1 MSWVEKLDL
10 SKMPDTA
17 LNSIYI
23 EKFNDYM
30 TCLAGADQAKTD
42 AALALQEKFR
52 AEIDRRTAVNPSIN
66 HGNSMQM
73 RAMQT
78 WFTESCPKFGPAV
91 DVAIFIQALE
101 SGYALFV
108 QQNKSMEHTFIQTA
122 VSYMCGDYST
132 TFTKSAEFTECTQSY
147 SRFIKYLKDNYASR
161 ETIFQIL
168 SSLWEVERRDSED
181 IHSLGI
187 RFEEKAREI
196 STRITAKYAET
207 AEAEKLAKK
216 TLDSEDVFLLVG
228 SMQLFNH
235 IRAKEPETYKLLLKD
250 CDACLTPS
258 DLSKKAKLYTDRLSK
273 SDPVSHTYAA
283 RPHEPRNEAKME
295 CLYFRRH
302 GRCSRENC
310 PYYHDARRLKKDTST
325 PSDNRTPQQDNS
337 EKSKKKSSSRRRRN
351 GKTNLV
357 NSNSDNSTADN
368 STSDQSHDNSSS
380 MVSSAEVFR
389 HGV

>member
-10 SKMPDTA
+10 TKMPESA

-23 EKFNDYM
+23 EKFNEYM
-30 TCLAGADQAKTD
+30 ACLAGSDQGKTD
-42 AALALQEKFR
+42 AAQALQEKFR
-52 AEIDRRTAVNPSIN
+52 AEIDRRTAVNPSTDN
-66 HGNSMQM
+66 YGNTMQM

-78 WFTESCPKFGPAV
+78 WFTQNCPKFGPAI

-122 VSYMCGDYST
+122 VSYMCGDYSK

-147 SRFIKYLKDNYASR
+147 SKFLKYLKDNYASR

-207 AEAEKLAKK
+207 AEAEKLTKK

-250 CDACLTPS
+250 CDTCLTPS

-273 SDPVSHTYAA
+273 SDPINHTYAA

-295 CLYFRRH
+295 CLFFKKH
-302 GRCSRENC
+302 GRCGRENC
-310 PYYHDARRLKKDTST
+310 PYYHDARRLKKDTPT
-325 PSDNRTPQQDNS
+325 PSDNRAPTQDNS
-337 EKSKKKSSSRRRRN
+337 EKPKKKFNRRKRN
-351 GKTNLV
+351 GKTNLA
-357 NSNSDNSTADN
+357 NSNSENSTAE
-368 STSDQSHDNSSS
+368 QSHDNNAS
-380 MVSSAEVFR
+380 MVSSAEVFQ